1 MKLYHRKDRQTDRRK
16 RLLALSIYL
25 ICQDLWDL
33 WLSSYENHVCTA
45 VEETNI
51 ESNLEVMNITELVVE
66 IRLKKNRDLC
76 DTGAKLYQLS

>member
-1 MKLYHRKDRQTDRRK
+1 M
-16 RLLALSIYL
+16 
-25 ICQDLWDL
+25 
-33 WLSSYENHVCTA
+33 CTA

-66 IRLKKNRDLC
+66 IRLKKNRDLY